1 MELAGVE
8 DPLAAG
14 LVSVPAGGAHRCGRN
29 DPAAN
34 DFDPAK
40 PDSGF
45 CRAAPAHDSA
55 PTQPDAGL
63 RSVLAEPP
71 KALHADN
78 SRPTTTTIPPFTQV
92 PLDIATLN
100 RITPE
105 LRRPA
110 DRQRG
115 PWSHNHQRDT
125 AGHRARNSLIT
136 YSRHAFFHPTEFPS
150 PSQAAHP
157 AGFIDTSFPRI
168 FRSTEASTI
177 PSISVHMTRTHP
189 LRDQFQSP
197 ENEQGS
203 EPNSSSEQKSYP
215 ASPCYRET
223 ATSHGDSALC
233 DDMCRNGAVRA
244 NTQSGLNLVNTEATV
259 DTGLNGGSLG
269 AGTHCG

>member
-8 DPLAAG
+8 EPLAAG

-34 DFDPAK
+34 GFDPAK

-55 PTQPDAGL
+55 PTQPDAGS
-63 RSVLAEPP
+63 RSALAEPP

-78 SRPTTTTIPPFTQV
+78 SRPTTTIIPPFEQV
-92 PLDIATLN
+92 PLDMATLN

-125 AGHRARNSLIT
+125 AGHRTRHSLIT
-136 YSRHAFFHPTEFPS
+136 HSRHAFFHPTEFPS

-157 AGFIDTSFPRI
+157 AGFIDTSFLRI

-189 LRDQFQSP
+189 FRDRFQSP
-197 ENEQGS
+197 ENGQSS

-215 ASPCYRET
+215 ASPCYRQT
-223 ATSHGDSALC
+223 ATSRGDSVLC
-233 DDMCRNGAVRA
+233 DGMCRTSQHPVGIEFS
-244 NTQSGLNLVNTEATV
+244 Q
-259 DTGLNGGSLG
+259 
-269 AGTHCG
+269 H